1 MLELEEALKRLL
13 ATVPPPTSEL
23 VPLSGAHDRVL
34 LENVVSQVELPPF
47 DNSAMDGYAVR
58 AADVAKATADAP
70 TKLSLA
76 GRAAAGE
83 VFQGEIS
90 AGQCVRLFTGSQLP
104 KGADS
109 VVMQE
114 DTRIENDEVLILEPV
129 KPWENV
135 RLCGEDIKRGAS
147 LGQRGDILTAG
158 RLGLLAATGLK
169 TVTVGRKPIVALL
182 ATGSEL
188 LEPGQPLGPG
198 QIYESNRLAL
208 ATLVQNAG
216 AIPKVFPLVPDDP
229 GLTRAALEAAFHE
242 CDAVVTS
249 GGVSVGEMDF
259 VKQAFEEAGGSLEF
273 WRVAIKPGRPFVFGR
288 LGQKLLFGLPGNPVS
303 AFVTFLMLV
312 RPALRQWQGAAD
324 ITLPAHQGVLGEP
337 LANDGNR
344 RHFVRVRVNADGKVW
359 SAGTQASHM
368 LSSLGAANALLDLA
382 PQAALPAGANVKVL
396 RWE

>member
-1 MLELEEALKRLL
+1 
-13 ATVPPPTSEL
+13 
-23 VPLSGAHDRVL
+23 
-34 LENVVSQVELPPF
+34 
-47 DNSAMDGYAVR
+47 MDGYAVR

-273 WRVAIKPGRPFVFGR
+273 WKVAIKPGRPFVFGR
-288 LGQKLLFGLPGNPVS
+288 LGSKLLFGLPGNPVS
-303 AFVTFLMLV
+303 AFVTFLLLV
-312 RPALRQWQGAAD
+312 RPALRQWLGAAD
-324 ITLPAHQGVLGEP
+324 ITLPAYQGVLGEP

-344 RHFVRVRVNADGKVW
+344 RHFIRVRVDADGKLW

-368 LSSLGAANALLDLA
+368 LSSLGAANALLELA
-382 PQAALPAGANVKVL
+382 PQVTLPTGANVTVL
-396 RWE
+396 RW

>member
-1 MLELEEALKRLL
+1 MLELEEALKRIL
-13 ATVPPPTSEL
+13 AAIPPPASEL
-23 VPLSGAHDRVL
+23 VPLTEAHGRVL
-34 LENVVSQVELPPF
+34 LERVASQVDLPPF

-58 AADVAKATADAP
+58 AADVGKATADAP
-70 TKLSLA
+70 AKLRLA

-90 AGQCVRLFTGSQLP
+90 PGQCVRLFTGSPLP

-114 DTRIENDEVLILEPV
+114 DTRIENADVLILEPA

-135 RLCGEDIKRGAS
+135 RLCGEDIKRGAI
-147 LGQRGDILTAG
+147 LGQNGDILSAG

-288 LGQKLLFGLPGNPVS
+288 VGQKLLFGLPGNPVS

-344 RHFVRVRVNADGKVW
+344 RHFIRVRVDAAGKVW

-368 LSSLGAANALLDLA
+368 LSSLGAANALLELA
-382 PQAALPAGANVKVL
+382 PQAAFPAGADVKVL